1 MILSIRRFLRN
12 ERGNMAVEVVIL
24 APILTL
30 FIAFLVVAGRSA
42 HAENSTQT
50 AAMSAARAASLSRD
64 AASATR
70 SAEDAARRAM
80 ATSGVECTNLQVII
94 DASGLNAP
102 IGTTGIVSASITCT
116 VNLTDVTL
124 PGIPGTKDLT
134 SSADS
139 PVDAYRARR

>member
-30 FIAFLVVAGRSA
+30 FIAFLVVAGRSS
-42 HAENSTQT
+42 HADNSTQT

-64 AASATR
+64 AATAT
-70 SAEDAARRAM
+70 SNAEDAARRSM
-80 ATSGVECTNLQVII
+80 AVSGIECSNLRVLI
-94 DASGLNAP
+94 DPSGLNVP
-102 IGTTGIVSASITCT
+102 IGTTGIVSATVTCT
-116 VNLTDVTL
+116 VDLTDVTL